1 MTNPDAL
8 TASDTARESNASAQA
23 DEAAPVV
30 PVSFWA
36 PFAQPVFLVIWSAT
50 LLGNIATAMR
60 ELAAAWLM
68 TSLSLSSV
76 AVGMVKAASSIP
88 VMLLAL
94 PAGALADMV
103 NRRTLNISVNTV
115 LAVVTAGIGLA
126 TLTSSLTPTLL
137 VAAVFVTGIGSALL
151 QPTQQSLVPML
162 VPRHQMEQAVA
173 LNGMGLNVSRAVG
186 PALAGLLVASLGTAA
201 AFFANAFGYVIVVAA
216 FLWWKAAGKPP
227 AKVARESFPGAMAA
241 GLRFVRHAP
250 VLQRVLVRLAA
261 FVFIASAYWTLLP
274 VLVRRELAGT
284 PGVYGNLLAAIGVGT
299 VITALS
305 LPWLRRKLTQD
316 NAFRLALGVSGAALI
331 ALAYTPNAWVAA
343 FIAVAIGASWLA
355 GLTVANV
362 SAQAQLPDWM
372 RGRGMAIY
380 LMVFAGAMTIGSLA
394 WGWVAD
400 HATIRQALGAAAA
413 CAALGVAA
421 FSRTPLPDQPPDLT
435 PALHWWPE
443 PQVQEAVAPGRGP
456 VLVSIE
462 YTINPASTG
471 EFLRLLRDLSLERLR
486 DGAYQWGVFEDV
498 TRPGR
503 HVETFLLSS
512 WDEQQRLYHRISRE
526 DANREALVARFH
538 VGQEPP
544 EVRFLVAPAT
554 R

>member
-1 MTNPDAL
+1 MHKPTPHTSLPAAG
-8 TASDTARESNASAQA
+8 T
-23 DEAAPVV
+23 AAPVA

-36 PFAQPVFLVIWSAT
+36 PFGQPAFLVIWSAT
-50 LLGNIATAMR
+50 LLGNVAAAMR

-76 AVGMVKAASSIP
+76 AVGMVKAASSLP

-94 PAGALADMV
+94 PAGALADMI
-103 NRRTLNISVNTV
+103 NRRALNLSVNAV
-115 LAVVTAGIGLA
+115 LAALAVAIGVA
-126 TLTSSLTPTLL
+126 TLTSSLTPGLL
-137 VAAVFVTGIGSALL
+137 VAAIFLTGIGSALL
-151 QPTQQSLVPML
+151 QPTQQSLVPLL

-173 LNGMGLNVSRAVG
+173 LNGMGLNLSRAVG
-186 PALAGLLVASLGTAA
+186 PALAGLLVAGLGTAA
-201 AFFANAFGYVIVVAA
+201 AFFANALGYVVVVAA
-216 FLWWKAAGKPP
+216 FLWWKAAGQPVTQ
-227 AKVARESFPGAMAA
+227 AARESFPGAMAA

-250 VLQRVLVRLAA
+250 VLRRVLVRLAV

-274 VLVRRELAGT
+274 VLVRRDLAGS
-284 PGVYGNLLAAIGVGT
+284 PGVYGNLLAAIGIGT

-316 NAFRLALGVSGAALI
+316 NAYRLALGLSGAALV
-331 ALAYTPNAWVAA
+331 ALAYAPNAWVAA
-343 FIAVAIGASWLA
+343 AIAVAIGAAWLA

-362 SAQAQLPDWM
+362 SAQAHLPDWM

-380 LMVFAGAMTIGSLA
+380 LMVFAGAMTVGSLV

-400 HATIRQALGAAAA
+400 HATTRHALGAAAA
-413 CAALGVAA
+413 CAALGVVA

-443 PQVQEAVAPGRGP
+443 PQVHEAVAPGRGP

-462 YTINPASTG
+462 YDVDPAHRQA
-471 EFLRLLRDLSLERLR
+471 FLGLLRDLSLERLR

-498 TRPGR
+498 ARPGR

-512 WDEQQRLYHRISRE
+512 WDEQQRLYHRISRD
-526 DANREALVARFH
+526 DAHREAMVARFH
-538 VGQEPP
+538 RGPVPP
-544 EVRFLVAPAT
+544 EVRFLVAPPSH
-554 R
+554 